1 MQERP
6 DRDPAPKPV
15 GGISSELEER
25 QLEMLNDWTEHR
37 GLARGVPAFDYADPQ
52 SGEQKAI
59 FDLAWPEG
67 VQPGLSQPVAVL
79 LNETAEVLALASEAG
94 FRCFTSIPG
103 FRAYIEAEI
112 LKSEA
117 A

>member
-1 MQERP
+1 MRFI
-6 DRDPAPKPV
+6 RIAPGKLLSKCHQAL
-15 GGISSELEER
+15 GG
-25 QLEMLNDWTEHR
+25 
-37 GLARGVPAFDYADPQ
+37 
-52 SGEQKAI
+52 
-59 FDLAWPEG
+59 WPEG
-67 VQPGLSQPVAVL
+67 VQPGLTQPVAVL
-79 LNETAEVLALASEAG
+79 LNETAEVLALASEGG